1 MAVLP
6 SVESRIAFRA
16 KTANSENGVPMIKQ
30 AAANSFAVSDGMM
43 QNWTPSPFL
52 AETRATAASE
62 SNATQTDLHRDSWA
76 AGRASFMPS

>member
-1 MAVLP
+1 MA
-6 SVESRIAFRA
+6 SVELRIVSND
-16 KTANSENGVPMIKQ
+16 KLTNSENSVPMIKQ
-30 AAANSFAVSDGMM
+30 AAANGFAVSDGMM

-76 AGRASFMPS
+76 AGRSSFMPS

>member
-1 MAVLP
+1 MA
-6 SVESRIAFRA
+6 SVELRIVSNDKF
-16 KTANSENGVPMIKQ
+16 TNSENGVPMIKQ

-62 SNATQTDLHRDSWA
+62 SNATQTDLHRDPRA